1 MLEPMARLPR
11 LLPDAGYG
19 DDNIMKCKALLPM
32 TAVATIFACSAT
44 IVPALLNP
52 AAAQQHPVLK
62 NVIPEAA
69 SMTIQAN
76 ITAINPNTREITL
89 QGPSGKKVTVTAGP
103 IVRLEMLKVGDTVNA
118 KYYRSV
124 AFDISGPKGGSGTP
138 KSTAGT
144 MQAIEQRAEG
154 PGGVA
159 ARVT

>member
-19 DDNIMKCKALLPM
+19 DDNIMKCKALLSM

-69 SMTIQAN
+69 SMTI
-76 ITAINPNTREITL
+76 
-89 QGPSGKKVTVTAGP
+89 
-103 IVRLEMLKVGDTVNA
+103 
-118 KYYRSV
+118 
-124 AFDISGPKGGSGTP
+124 
-138 KSTAGT
+138 
-144 MQAIEQRAEG
+144 
-154 PGGVA
+154 
-159 ARVT
+159 